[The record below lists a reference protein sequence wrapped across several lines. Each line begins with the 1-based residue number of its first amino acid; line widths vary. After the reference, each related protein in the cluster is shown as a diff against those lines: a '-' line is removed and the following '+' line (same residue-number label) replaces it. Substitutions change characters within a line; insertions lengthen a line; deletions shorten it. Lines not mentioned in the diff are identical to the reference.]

1 MKAEKRKRLEK
12 AGWRVGS
19 AADFLSL
26 SKAESAYVEMKL
38 ALAQELADARRA
50 NRLTQQTL
58 AARLRTS
65 QPRVAMMEKG
75 DPSVSLDLLVR
86 ALLTLGV
93 TPRLPG

>member
-1 MKAEKRKRLEK
+1 MKPEKRRRLEK

-19 AADFLSL
+19 TADFLSL
-26 SKAESAYVEMKL
+26 SKAEAAYVELKL
-38 ALAQELADARRA
+38 ALAQELAETRRA
-50 NRLTQQTL
+50 KRLTQQTL
-58 AARLRTS
+58 AAKLRTS

-93 TPRLPG
+93 TPKLPA